1 MTGPNSIPADAGP
14 TATAPA
20 AASPGRTGNIYDL
33 GYRRYEGPRL
43 GRAHAIRSLLLE
55 SFRSAYGIGRG
66 GRSKVAPIVFGAM
79 ALFPAIVIVG
89 VLTLAARLGVRDQ
102 IEKASSLIS
111 YDGYFKSISAVI
123 ALFCAAQAPELFGRD
138 QRHGVIAL
146 YFARPLRRADYA
158 LARLAGFALALLA
171 LLLVPQAILL
181 IGRVLLST
189 DVAGS
194 FGEDLP
200 KVPPIIGQALLTAG
214 LLGSLAMAVS
224 AFTPRRAYATA
235 GIIAIFILPGIV
247 SGIVIELGSSGIGN
261 WLVLLS
267 QGAVLDGTNALLFGH
282 PLPEGLFFFDLPRW
296 SFLAS
301 AVAITAVSIALIVR
315 RFSRIPT

>member
-1 MTGPNSIPADAGP
+1 MTGPNPATSPAAPAGP
-14 TATAPA
+14 PSSARAG
-20 AASPGRTGNIYDL
+20 SIYDL

-43 GRAHAIRSLLLE
+43 GRAHAIRSLIME
-55 SFRSAYGIGRG
+55 SVRSAFGLGRG
-66 GRSKVAPIVFGAM
+66 GRSKVAPAVFGAM
-79 ALFPAIVIVG
+79 AVFPAIVIVG
-89 VLTLAARLGVRDQ
+89 VLTLAVRLGVREQ
-102 IEKASSLIS
+102 IERASLIS
-111 YDGYFKSISAVI
+111 YDGYFNSISAVI

-146 YFARPLRRADYA
+146 YFARPLRRSDYA
-158 LARLAGFALALLA
+158 LARLAGFVIALLA
-171 LLLVPQAILL
+171 LLLLPQTILL
-181 IGRVLLST
+181 VGRGLLSI
-189 DVAGS
+189 DVASS

-200 KVPPIIGQALLTAG
+200 KVPAIVGQALLTAG
-214 LLGSLAMAVS
+214 LLGCLAMTVS

-247 SGIVIELGSSGIGN
+247 SGIVIQLGSSGIGN

-282 PLPEGLFFFDLPRW
+282 SLPEGLFFFDLPPW

-301 AVAITAVSIALIVR
+301 ALVTIAVSVALVVR
-315 RFSRIPT
+315 RFSRIAT